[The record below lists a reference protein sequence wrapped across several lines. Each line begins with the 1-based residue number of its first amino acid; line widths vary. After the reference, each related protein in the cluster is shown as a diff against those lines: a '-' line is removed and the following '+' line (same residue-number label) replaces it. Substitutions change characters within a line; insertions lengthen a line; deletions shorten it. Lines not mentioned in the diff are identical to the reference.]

1 MLREKILGIRES
13 VVRQQPIPLI
23 GHNPRLAETAQKAT
37 PENNLGEIFDLLR
50 SEAWIFEHWDP
61 R

>member
-1 MLREKILGIRES
+1 MLREKILGIREF

-23 GHNPRLAETAQKAT
+23 GHNPRLAET